1 MIAQACRPQSEKKT
15 TKKTENQEFSRVSG
29 KNSWGFV
36 NQDKDTIIPL
46 GIYKFLNP
54 IDEENMIF
62 AQLKNG
68 KYGFI
73 NIQQD
78 TLISFKYDGMGVF
91 GQGQLA
97 PASLNGKYGYL
108 NRKGE
113 VAIPFRYENESYF
126 YNSGLAIA
134 KRNGKFGFVN
144 IEGKEIIPI
153 EFEIVDQSM
162 NDTLVLA
169 LKNSKWAFYS
179 NDGKRKTDFKY
190 DEVVNTYIKVN
201 DRTKS
206 SFFGNGLALVK
217 ADNQSA
223 YLNTNL
229 EEVVPFGKY
238 DLAEPFQN
246 KLAIIAKNN
255 NYGIIDNFGKVI
267 IPLKYDLIEHP
278 KKYTNSAE
286 VFVMKKDN
294 LLQFLDKTAKPIT
307 DFNIKSYRW
316 EKGNM
321 FIIENNKNLFGA
333 ITKEGVFTIPVLYE
347 EIQSFDGSVTGA
359 KKDGK
364 YGLIDKDNNI
374 IYPFISKNIQSSRLF
389 DYFVVEKSGKFGL
402 IDEKGQTVLPFEY
415 GSIEHCFYS
424 KSKRFIVEQNGL
436 FGVIDINQNIIIRI
450 EYDEISNWVE
460 YGPEEHS
467 ITRNSKKG
475 LISREG
481 KIIIP
486 PIYDEIYVDNAQI
499 IKVKIKKK
507 FGTINW
513 KNEIIHPIEFEEI
526 LWEWPYLTT
535 EKFDTIYL
543 KKDGKYFSTDL
554 KGNIL
559 EKTVSEKVIK
569 EKFNY

>member
-1 MIAQACRPQSEKKT
+1 MRQILSIFLILMIAQACRPQSEKKT

-29 KNSWGFV
+29 KNTWGFV

-499 IKVKIKKK
+499 IKVKIKKSL
-507 FGTINW
+507 GQ
-513 KNEIIHPIEFEEI
+513 
-526 LWEWPYLTT
+526 LT
-535 EKFDTIYL
+535 
-543 KKDGKYFSTDL
+543 GK
-554 KGNIL
+554 
-559 EKTVSEKVIK
+559 IK
-569 EKFNY
+569 

>member
-1 MIAQACRPQSEKKT
+1 MITQSCKPQSEKT
-15 TKKTENQEFSRVSG
+15 TTEKTENQKFSRFSG
-29 KNSWGFV
+29 QNSWGFL
-36 NQDKDTIIPL
+36 NQDNDTIIPL

-97 PASLNGKYGYL
+97 PASLNGKYGYI
-108 NRKGE
+108 NRQGK
-113 VAIPFRYENESYF
+113 VAIPFSYENQSYF

-144 IEGKEIIPI
+144 MEGKEIIPI
-153 EFEIVDQSM
+153 EFERVDQSM

-190 DEVVNTYIKVN
+190 DEVVNTYIKVD

-217 ADNQSA
+217 KDNQSA
-223 YLNTNL
+223 YLNSNL
-229 EEVVPFGKY
+229 EEVVPFGTY
-238 DLAEPFQN
+238 DVAEPFQN
-246 KLAIIAKNN
+246 KLAIIGKNN
-255 NYGIIDNFGKVI
+255 KYGIIDNFGSVI
-267 IPLKYDLIEHP
+267 VPIKYDLVEHP

-286 VFVMKKDN
+286 VFVIKKDN
-294 LLQFLDKTAKPIT
+294 SLQFLDKTAKPIT

-321 FIIENNKNLFGA
+321 FIIENNQNLFGA
-333 ITKEGVFTIPVLYE
+333 ITNEGVFTIPALYE
-347 EIQSFDGSVTGA
+347 EIQPFEGSVTGA

-364 YGLIDKDNNI
+364 YGLIDNDNNI
-374 IYPFISKNIQSSRLF
+374 IYPFISNNIQSNKLL

-402 IDEKGQTVLPFEY
+402 IDKKGQIVLPFDYE
-415 GSIEHCFYS
+415 SIEHCFYS
-424 KSKRFIVEQNGL
+424 KSERFIVEQNGL
-436 FGVIDINQNIIIRI
+436 FGIIDINQNIIIPI

-460 YGPEEHS
+460 YGPKEHF
-467 ITRNSKKG
+467 ITKNGKKG

-481 KIIIP
+481 KVVIP
-486 PIYDEIYVDNAQI
+486 PIYDEVYVDNDKI
-499 IKVKIKKK
+499 IKVKIKEKY
-507 FGTINW
+507 GTIDW
-513 KNEIIHPIEFEEI
+513 KNKIIHPIEFDEI
-526 LWEWPYLTT
+526 LWQWPYLTT

-559 EKTVSEKVIK
+559 EKIVSEKVIE
-569 EKFNY
+569 EKFKY